1 MTTETL
7 AAAGRCSSV
16 LVNKEINCTN
26 GLSFKGVRIRSELF
40 FRVCKTK
47 SRAAGV
53 TKTKTLEN

>member
-16 LVNKEINCTN
+16 LVNKKKTKQNKKKKK
-26 GLSFKGVRIRSELF
+26 SFKGVRIKSELF

-47 SRAAGV
+47 STAADV
-53 TKTKTLEN
+53 TKTKT

>member
-16 LVNKEINCTN
+16 LVNKKKTKQNKTKK
-26 GLSFKGVRIRSELF
+26 SFKGVRIKSELF

-47 SRAAGV
+47 STAAGV
-53 TKTKTLEN
+53 TKTKT